1 MVDNRSRSVAQ
12 GQHARKRG
20 NFVAEQQRVV
30 GIDLGTTNSLI
41 AFMQGDA
48 PIVIPGEDGS
58 PIVPSVVAFDQET
71 ASGFSVGNAA
81 RGVLLTHS
89 ANAVYSV
96 KRLMGR
102 DLTDIQDELK
112 LFPFQLAEGLQP
124 GEVLKLNIGG
134 LTLTPP
140 EVSAYILLQLKRN
153 AERFFGV
160 EVTKAVIT
168 VPAYFNDAQR
178 QATKDAGRIAGLDV
192 LRLVNEPTAAA
203 LAYGLD
209 KNPDGSAK
217 DGIIAVY
224 DFGGGTFDISIL
236 KLHEGIFEVIATG
249 GDTHL
254 GGDDIDNLLTAV
266 ALDDIRGDLGLDI
279 STNPEV
285 VQQLRKAV
293 IEAKIALSDAE
304 STRILLEIPA
314 GTGKSQIPSGDD
326 NKELNTK
333 AGAPPLSA
341 VERVDSEMWE
351 GKNSGPT
358 QPTHYAREI
367 TRAQYEQLIAP
378 IIARTAAPVK
388 QALRD
393 AGFTAADIDEV
404 VMVGGSTRIPAVRKL
419 VTELFDLEARG
430 RKLHTELNPDEV
442 VALGAA
448 VQAQILS
455 GEYSSA
461 TDDLLLLDVT
471 PLSLGIEAL
480 GGVVAKII
488 QRNSTIP
495 ASATEHFTTG
505 VDGQTNVAIHVL
517 QGERELAKDCRSLA
531 RFDLKGIPPM
541 VAGLPRIE
549 VKFLIDANGILHVS
563 AREQRSG
570 QEAAVEVKPTYGL
583 TDEQVEAMILESFD
597 NAEEDITARQVIEAK
612 NEAETIMTAVEKGE
626 KTPAWQQLTFD
637 EHAAIKAAAS
647 ELKQAV
653 IGGDYKV
660 IRKGIDQLDKKT
672 RRFAEIMMDSAVTG
686 ALGGKTMAAAGAD
699 LAASQQGAAPSAP
712 HAFAKAEV
720 SEATPAPDPFADAEA
735 DLETPG
741 ESTED

>member
-1 MVDNRSRSVAQ
+1 
-12 GQHARKRG
+12 
-20 NFVAEQQRVV
+20 
-30 GIDLGTTNSLI
+30 
-41 AFMQGDA
+41 MQGDTPA
-48 PIVIPGEDGS
+48 VIPGEDGT
-58 PIVPSVVAFDQET
+58 PIVPSVVAFDQDT
-71 ASGFSVGNAA
+71 PNGFAVGNAA
-81 RGVLLTHS
+81 RNVLLTNS

-102 DLTDIQDELK
+102 DLADVQPELAH
-112 LFPFQLAEGLQP
+112 FPFHLAPDLKP
-124 GEVLKLNIGG
+124 GEVLKLNVGG

-140 EVSAYILLQLKRN
+140 EISAYILLQLKKN
-153 AERFFGV
+153 AERFFGA

-209 KNPDGSAK
+209 KKK

-236 KLHEGIFEVIATG
+236 KLHDGIFEVIATG

-254 GGDDIDNLLTAV
+254 GGDDIDLLLTAV
-266 ALDDIRGDLGLDI
+266 ALDDIRGDLGIDV
-279 STNPEV
+279 TQNPEV
-285 VQQLRKAV
+285 IQQLRKSV
-293 IEAKIALSDAE
+293 IDAKIALSNAD
-304 STRILLEIPA
+304 STRLALTLP
-314 GTGKSQIPSGDD
+314 D
-326 NKELNTK
+326 
-333 AGAPPLSA
+333 GAL
-341 VERVDSEMWE
+341 
-351 GKNSGPT
+351 
-358 QPTHYAREI
+358 YAREI

-378 IIARTAAPVK
+378 IIQRTAAPVK
-388 QALRD
+388 QALKD
-393 AGFTAADIDEV
+393 AQLTPEQIDEV
-404 VMVGGSTRIPAVRKL
+404 VMVGGSTRIPAVRAL
-419 VTELFDLEARG
+419 VTQLFDLEARN

-455 GEYSSA
+455 GTENAA
-461 TDDLLLLDVT
+461 TNDLLLLDVT

-570 QEAAVEVKPTYGL
+570 QEAQVEVKPTYGL
-583 TDEQVEAMILESFD
+583 TDEQVETMILESFD
-597 NAEEDITARQVIEAK
+597 HAESDITARQLIEAR
-612 NEAETIMTAVEKGE
+612 NEAQTILDAVAKGE
-626 KTPAWQQLTFD
+626 TSAAWQQLTMA
-637 EHAAIKAAAS
+637 EHASIESHAN
-647 ELKQAV
+647 ELRRIMQ
-653 IGGDYKV
+653 GDDYKAV
-660 IRKGIDQLDKKT
+660 REAIEYLDKAT
-672 RRFAEIMMDSAVTG
+672 RRFAELMMDAAVTG
-686 ALGGKTMAAAGAD
+686 ALGGKTMAAAGES
-699 LAASQQGAAPSAP
+699 LAANQQGATPTAP

-720 SEATPAPDPFADAEA
+720 QSSAPANDLERAEA
-735 DLETPG
+735 NPETPG